1 MFKRCVS
8 LLFALVLT
16 ALLALTGFDVHCDA
30 IRTHVL
36 RLHILANSDSA
47 EDQAVKLAVRDRL
60 LAECGA
66 LFTETADYDAALA
79 QAEQNLPALEA
90 SARRELAARGID
102 QPVTVALT
110 PVNFETRTYDSVTL
124 PAGEYVALQ
133 VTIGAG
139 EGHNWWC
146 VCYPNLCIPAASQT
160 NEVTRVLEDG
170 EAEVVTH
177 ADRYEIRLWIV
188 DWYQQLKAKLFG

>member
-1 MFKRCVS
+1 MLKRCVS
-8 LLFALVLT
+8 LLLALTLT

-60 LAECGA
+60 LVECGD
-66 LFTETADYDAALA
+66 LFTETEDYDAALA
-79 QAEQNLPALEA
+79 EAEANLPALEA

-102 QPVTVALT
+102 PAVTVALT
-110 PVNFETRTYDSVTL
+110 PAAFETRTYGDVTL
-124 PAGEYVALQ
+124 PAGEYTALQ

-139 EGHNWWC
+139 KGHNWWC

-160 NEVTRVLEDG
+160 REVTRALKDG
-170 EAEVVTH
+170 DAEVVTH
-177 ADRYEIRLWIV
+177 ADRYEIRFWIV
-188 DWYQQLKAKLFG
+188 DWYERLKAKWFG

>member
-1 MFKRCVS
+1 MLKRCVS
-8 LLFALVLT
+8 LRLALTLT
-16 ALLALTGFDVHCDA
+16 ALLTLTGFDVHCDA

-60 LAECGA
+60 LKECGD
-66 LFTETADYDAALA
+66 LFTETADFDAALA
-79 QAEQNLPALEA
+79 QAEENLPALEA

-110 PVNFETRTYDSVTL
+110 PARFETRTYDDVTL
-124 PAGEYVALQ
+124 PAGEYTALQ

-139 EGHNWWC
+139 KGHNWWC
-146 VCYPNLCIPAASQT
+146 VCYPNLCIPAASRT
-160 NEVTRVLEDG
+160 TEVTRALREED
-170 EAEVVTH
+170 AAVVTH
-177 ADRYEIRLWIV
+177 ADRYEIRFWIV
-188 DWYQQLKAKLFG
+188 DWYERVKAEFFE